1 MIILLHKRNN
11 TEYPVSTEV
20 FEKIKSRPNWQA
32 TYKVV
37 EAPPKVPK
45 EIKKMSGKL
54 KPEFE
59 QEDGFTTSDATIP
72 DGDARKEQ

>member
-45 EIKKMSGKL
+45 EIKKLSGKL

-59 QEDGFTTSDATIP
+59 QDGLSNNDATIP
-72 DGDARKEQ
+72 DGDAGKEQ